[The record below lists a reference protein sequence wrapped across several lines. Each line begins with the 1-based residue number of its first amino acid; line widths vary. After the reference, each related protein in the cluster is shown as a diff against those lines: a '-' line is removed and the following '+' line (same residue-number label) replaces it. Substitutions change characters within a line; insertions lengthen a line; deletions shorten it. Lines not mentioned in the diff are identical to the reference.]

1 MKHQFY
7 KSKSFLTGRVT
18 INFQKKASDRAA
30 AGTGTFL
37 LNNVR
42 KAGGLIIFQ
51 SFLLIL
57 IRRPIELII

>member
-7 KSKSFLTGRVT
+7 KNKSFLTGHVT

-42 KAGGLIIFQ
+42 KADGLII
-51 SFLLIL
+51 S
-57 IRRPIELII
+57 ELFVNFNQMTH